1 VGTALAGAII
11 AEHADRSRVAVGD
24 LVFVDVDRVY
34 VQDGNSPT
42 IARLYEQHG
51 LTSVFDPERVAFVFD
66 HTVLVPNREMADRIH
81 DAERFARDLGVEV
94 HARGAGISHLVA
106 AEQGWYRPGDVVIGS
121 DSHTCVGGASQSLA
135 LGMGATDVAAA
146 MATGRT
152 WLRVPE
158 TVHLRVAGT
167 QHPSVRTKDVLLE
180 VLRRYGTETF
190 LYKSVQW
197 CGPWAEGLTEDAAG
211 SVASMGVEMGAK
223 CVFLPPRADSPPGLL
238 PTDPDRGSTVIDL
251 DVSDLAPMVALPHA
265 PQGCVPVDE
274 IAGKEVDYV
283 FVGTCTN
290 GRIEDI
296 AEVAQVLAGR
306 SVHPSVH
313 FVVTPGS
320 RQTYMEAMAAGHVA
334 TLVEAGALVT
344 PPGCGPCVGTQ
355 GSVPPSGSTVLTT
368 MNRNFRGR
376 MGNGA
381 ADIHLSSPLVA
392 ATAAVLGRFPSRAEL
407 AR

>member
-1 VGTALAGAII
+1 
-11 AEHADRSRVAVGD
+11 
-24 LVFVDVDRVY
+24 
-34 VQDGNSPT
+34 
-42 IARLYEQHG
+42 
-51 LTSVFDPERVAFVFD
+51 
-66 HTVLVPNREMADRIH
+66 M
-81 DAERFARDLGVEV
+81 
-94 HARGAGISHLVA
+94 
-106 AEQGWYRPGDVVIGS
+106 
-121 DSHTCVGGASQSLA
+121 
-135 LGMGATDVAAA
+135 
-146 MATGRT
+146 
-152 WLRVPE
+152 
-158 TVHLRVAGT
+158 
-167 QHPSVRTKDVLLE
+167 
-180 VLRRYGTETF
+180 
-190 LYKSVQW
+190 
-197 CGPWAEGLTEDAAG
+197 
-211 SVASMGVEMGAK
+211 
-223 CVFLPPRADSPPGLL
+223 
-238 PTDPDRGSTVIDL
+238 
-251 DVSDLAPMVALPHA
+251 
-265 PQGCVPVDE
+265 
-274 IAGKEVDYV
+274 

-392 ATAAVLGRFPSRAEL
+392 ATAAVLGRFPTREEL
-407 AR
+407 AP